1 MFFFWFCFF
10 FRQVVKQLSMP
21 LQLLICLKSCLERE
35 SDRVATGST
44 SKRNKHGS
52 KVGHARRISYL
63 SAAKTVNS
71 ISVPPN
77 SHTLFTNDCQFCC
90 CIFTY
95 IFLFARTAWPTR
107 KVANL
112 PPPPALNQRNFLDFL
127 TQFPPISLVVWGLL
141 SGGQRTV

>member
-1 MFFFWFCFF
+1 
-10 FRQVVKQLSMP
+10 MP

-71 ISVPPN
+71 ISVTPP
-77 SHTLFTNDCQFCC
+77 HTHCLQMIANFVVVFLH
-90 CIFTY
+90 IF
-95 IFLFARTAWPTR
+95 FLFARTAWPTR

-127 TQFPPISLVVWGLL
+127 TQFPPISLVV
-141 SGGQRTV
+141 SGSSKWWTTHSLKIPNLYVNAAMT